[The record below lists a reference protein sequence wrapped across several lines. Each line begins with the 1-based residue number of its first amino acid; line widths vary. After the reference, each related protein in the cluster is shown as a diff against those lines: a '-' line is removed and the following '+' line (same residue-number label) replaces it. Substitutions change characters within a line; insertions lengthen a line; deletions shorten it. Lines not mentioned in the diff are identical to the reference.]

1 MTEKSRKVAFNGA
14 IEGFFSA
21 SRDRITIEIASS
33 GSPWLHT
40 MSTFLQVAESMS
52 VFA

>member
-1 MTEKSRKVAFNGA
+1 MAL
-14 IEGFFSA
+14 FSA

-33 GSPWLHT
+33 GPPWLHT
-40 MSTFLQVAESMS
+40 MFTFLQAAESMS